1 MPRIWDHNLASLCCA
16 AKYNAF
22 LLATAWTCTR
32 PGRWWPPD
40 RRRDATGK
48 HRRTCGYGVLKHCS
62 RSTFLAWASSR
73 SKFRRLHFHNWC
85 EILLIIPGVAW
96 FLFFIFAERW
106 QLRARSGRRQ
116 GKNSLR
122 LAVAVG
128 TPPRQSCRKSK
139 TYNIFL
145 KLVFFFQNI
154 VLFIFYIK
162 SAEFLYYRL
171 GNRSQLILPVKLLSI
186 IRSKLRYVTTS
197 TNQTWH
203 LHATCSNPSLSS
215 VHSIFMNE
223 ADVLST
229 FIGLAMSRM

>member
-1 MPRIWDHNLASLCCA
+1 MESWN
-16 AKYNAF
+16 
-22 LLATAWTCTR
+22 TAHALRFWH
-32 PGRWWPPD
+32 GRVLGRSFGGCIFTIGARFYWSFQAL
-40 RRRDATGK
+40 RD
-48 HRRTCGYGVLKHCS
+48 
-62 RSTFLAWASSR
+62 F
-73 SKFRRLHFHNWC
+73 
-85 EILLIIPGVAW
+85 
-96 FLFFIFAERW
+96 FFIFAERW

-139 TYNIFL
+139 TYNIFF